1 MYPYDYTPDIN
12 PLDDEERKRRER
24 EIAAMAA
31 ENEPMGRGPIEPTF
45 GDAIGQA
52 FNQRIGDVQ
61 NRIAQVGEMFSDP
74 AKALQQRMLG
84 EQRQVAQ
91 DQAADTE
98 VKSQTIK
105 TYGDGSQERVEKTQV
120 PAGQPQAQN
129 AGARLTTPIAGMP
142 VNLPAQGPISFE
154 DVQRQM
160 QMAQMP
166 QPGASVQV
174 AGATQMPPQAQ
185 AQAQPQFQRP
195 TGAMPPANYGMA
207 TGQAP
212 TGIRMPQ
219 AQPAA
224 AVAAAPGASLAQQ
237 GQAAQAQPVA
247 GTPYTP
253 TVEREV
259 AQPAAWVQS
268 ANDAGSDL
276 NKLFDVAARHP
287 ESRAMIQGK
296 MELALKNKTKE
307 DEANDLFKAAAAGDL
322 KAQNKIFQQI
332 KPETG
337 KPKEE
342 VTTGDYVKA
351 ILFKRLGLDALAS
364 DVENKIR
371 GKDTKFGQI
380 SFGGSNWET
389 ETDST
394 GRIVRA
400 KDDQGN
406 IATEATLNKLRAGG
420 EKFGAQSTAF
430 TGGIHTV
437 PNAAGTGQDLLM
449 PTQNAITGKAGFT
462 YASGPKQG
470 QAYTGT
476 ATPQPQSVGTSF
488 QKALDKA
495 MIDFQTA
502 PSIAGA
508 KAAMEKA
515 AVLDPGDNSLV
526 NAVQQRI
533 NAVSPEIFNQARVT
547 SPSGSVS
554 DRLPA
559 DAAAEVDRLNR
570 DLAANAREV
579 SRMPANDPRRK
590 ILEDE
595 RQRTQAR
602 INQLGGTAGAT
613 GGAPAAGG
621 SLASQEAA
629 IKTNAAISEARLKP
643 PATKKGEIEAQNIQN
658 QNTANETYSM
668 IQPVADLIKQSTGSG
683 IGAKVDSL
691 AALFGAGTKGAQ
703 AIDKLNVMSFP
714 FVYSIPRFEGPQGE
728 KDVEIYEKAA
738 GAFGDETKPISRRL
752 AALQG
757 MIFMLKKYDKAGA
770 NDWTFGGQ
778 DPTQQGKPAMTEQQK
793 ALEEL
798 KRREKK

>member
-142 VNLPAQGPISFE
+142 VNLPAQGPISPE
-154 DVQRQM
+154 DAQRQI

-166 QPGASVQV
+166 QPGPSAQV

-185 AQAQPQFQRP
+185 AQPRPQPQAQLAM
-195 TGAMPPANYGMA
+195 GQMPPANYGMA

-219 AQPAA
+219 GQPPA

-237 GQAAQAQPVA
+237 GQAAQAQPPIA

-253 TVEREV
+253 TAEREV

-268 ANDAGSDL
+268 ANDAGTDL

-307 DEANDLFKAAAAGDL
+307 DEANELFKAAAAGDL

-337 KPKEE
+337 KAREE
-342 VTTGDYVKA
+342 VTTSDYVKA

-406 IATEATLNKLRAGG
+406 IATESTLNKLRAGG

-508 KAAMEKA
+508 RAAMEKA

-533 NAVSPEIFNQARVT
+533 NAVSPDIFKQARVT

-579 SRMPANDPRRK
+579 SRMPATDPRRK

-613 GGAPAAGG
+613 GGASAAGT
-621 SLASQEAA
+621 SLEAQSAA
-629 IKTNAAISEARLKP
+629 IKTNEALKEARLKP

-658 QNTANETYSM
+658 QNIANESYGLVKE
-668 IQPVADLIKQSTGSG
+668 VADLIKQSTGSG
-683 IGAKVDSL
+683 IGSKVDVL
-691 AALFGAGTKGAQ
+691 AAQFGAGPKGAQ
-703 AIDKLNVMSFP
+703 AIGQLDPISFG
-714 FVYSIPRFEGPQGE
+714 FKYNIPRFEGPQGE
-728 KDVEIYEKAA
+728 KDVAIYEKAA
-738 GAFGDETKPISRRL
+738 GDFSNPEKPIAVRL
-752 AALQG
+752 AALKG
-757 MIFMLKKYDKAGA
+757 MIFMLKKYDKDGT

-778 DPTQQGKPAMTEQQK
+778 DPTQQGKPQK
-793 ALEEL
+793 GTKENPIKLN
-798 KRREKK
+798 